1 MRSKLEEKKYTA
13 NSIQSLEGMEHVRLR
28 PKMYFEDC
36 FRENNLNALVF
47 GSLCHA
53 IDEYFD
59 ENCSEIIINAVGNSL
74 KIEYNAGMSLEKSR
88 NLTIAECIMTKIGAC
103 SNEKKHSEVGD
114 EFCRVGMAIIN
125 AVSEKCELKTIFSR
139 QEGHFIFEKGKTV
152 SKEIIKTDNSEDF
165 TTISFEISKEIF
177 GDFVFELND
186 LQLKLNAL
194 KERLP
199 NLKIET
205 NNL

>member
-1 MRSKLEEKKYTA
+1 MEEKKIYEVE
-13 NSIQSLEGMEHVRLR
+13 SLIHVDFRDHVRLR

-74 KIEYNAGMSLEKSR
+74 KIEYNAGMSLEKSHD
-88 NLTIAECIMTKIGAC
+88 LTIAECIMTKIGAC
-103 SNEKKHSEVGD
+103 SNEKKHLEVGD

-125 AVSEKCELKTIFSR
+125 AVSEKCELKTIFNR
-139 QEGHFIFEKGKTV
+139 QKGHFIFEKGKTV

-186 LQLKLNAL
+186 LRVKLKAL